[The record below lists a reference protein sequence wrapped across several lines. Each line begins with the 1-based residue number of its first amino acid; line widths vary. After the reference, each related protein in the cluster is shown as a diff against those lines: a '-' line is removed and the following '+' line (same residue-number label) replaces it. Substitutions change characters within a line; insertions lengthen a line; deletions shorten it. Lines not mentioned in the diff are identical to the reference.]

1 MAGPLPE
8 VEEAAV
14 AAALRR
20 AEIAWRSVVPAGAR
34 ADALWRHGRRVGS
47 ILCENAGEQARSL
60 AAAAALHEIGWFLR
74 DRGHFAIRGARW
86 VAAHLDDVL
95 GSPTPDERRLVG
107 ELILF
112 QRHRGELPPDLIDAA
127 AVERFRALDEADHHP
142 LPGPPGG
149 REVDLLA
156 AFPRGALGAV
166 SFTLALG
173 ERLRHP
179 LRGGGA
185 RQIHRPAR

>member
-14 AAALRR
+14 AAAARR
-20 AEIAWRSVVPAGAR
+20 AEIAWRSVVPAGVR
-34 ADALWRHGRRVGS
+34 ADALWRHGRRVGAALS
-47 ILCENAGEQARSL
+47 ENSGEQARSL
-60 AAAAALHEIGWFLR
+60 TAAAALHEIGWFLR
-74 DRGHFAIRGARW
+74 DRGHFAVRGARW
-86 VAAHLDDVL
+86 VAAHLDDIL

-112 QRHRGELPPDLIDAA
+112 QRHQGTLPPDLVDPA
-127 AVERFRALDEADHHP
+127 AVARFRVLDEADHHP
-142 LPGPPGG
+142 APGPPGG
-149 REVDLLA
+149 RESDLLVS
-156 AFPRGALGAV
+156 FPRGALGAV

-179 LRGGGA
+179 LQGGGE
-185 RQIHRPAR
+185 RRIQRPAR